1 MGRVFKD
8 PLLPVPCLI
17 ILLLLV
23 MKRTP
28 LLILGLLFLSL
39 TIACLFNP
47 DHSSRLHLALVVEL
61 IFFIQFAMVKKSR
74 MAIKTPE
81 SIISSQPLAQPDKEY
96 AVGMK
101 EAEVVEEQE
110 MMEVNS

>member
-1 MGRVFKD
+1 
-8 PLLPVPCLI
+8 
-17 ILLLLV
+17 
-23 MKRTP
+23 
-28 LLILGLLFLSL
+28 
-39 TIACLFNP
+39 
-47 DHSSRLHLALVVEL
+47 
-61 IFFIQFAMVKKSR
+61 MVKKSR